1 VTGVADADPIPTLET
16 GTPPASPVEAVAL
29 LLHGGREKSHE
40 PTTPNQ
46 LTVRRMRP
54 FARSIE
60 AERRD
65 HGLAVW
71 ILRYRI
77 RGWNGDE
84 MSTLPDAR
92 WALDEVRARH
102 GDVPVVLVG
111 HSLGGRTALRV
122 AGDPAVRAVAALAP
136 WLPDGEPVDQLADR
150 TILIAHGTLDSTTS
164 PRGSLEYARRARDV
178 TERVC
183 RVEVERER
191 HAMLWRYRLWQP
203 LTTNFVFGALGY
215 APMPPLVA
223 NALAGTSPDGEDPLK
238 LRV

>member
-1 VTGVADADPIPTLET
+1 MAAEDADPIPALET
-16 GTPPASPVEAVAL
+16 GTPPAAPVDAVAL
-29 LLHGGREKSHE
+29 LLHGGRDKSHA

-71 ILRYRI
+71 ILRYRM

-92 WALDEVRARH
+92 WALDQVRARH

-122 AGDPAVRAVAALAP
+122 AGDPSVRAVAALAP
-136 WLPDGEPVDQLADR
+136 WLPAGEPVDQLADR
-150 TILIAHGTLDSTTS
+150 TIMIAHGTLDSTTS
-164 PRGSLEYARRARDV
+164 PRGSLEYARRAREV

-215 APMPPLVA
+215 SPMPPLVA

>member
-1 VTGVADADPIPTLET
+1 VDDAEPIPALET
-16 GTPPASPVEAVAL
+16 GTPPASPVDAVAL
-29 LLHGGREKSHE
+29 LLHGGRDQSHA

-71 ILRYRI
+71 ILRYRV

-84 MSTLPDAR
+84 MSTLPDTR

-122 AGDPAVRAVAALAP
+122 ADDPSVRAIAALAP
-136 WLPDGEPVDQLADR
+136 WLPDGEPVDQLLDR
-150 TILIAHGTLDSTTS
+150 TIMIAHGTLDGTTS
-164 PRGSLEYARRARDV
+164 PRGSLEYARRAREV

-215 APMPPLVA
+215 AAMPPLVA

>member
-1 VTGVADADPIPTLET
+1 MADAEPIPTLET

-29 LLHGGREKSHE
+29 LLHGGRDKSHA
-40 PTTPNQ
+40 PTSANQ

-54 FARSIE
+54 FARNLE

-71 ILRYRI
+71 LLRYRV
-77 RGWNGDE
+77 RGWNDEE
-84 MSTLPDAR
+84 MSTVPDAR
-92 WALDEVRARH
+92 WALDPVRARH

-122 AGDPAVRAVAALAP
+122 AGDASVHAVAALAP
-136 WLPDGEPVDQLADR
+136 WLPEGEPVDQLAGR
-150 TILIAHGTLDSTTS
+150 TVMIAHGTLDSTTS
-164 PRGSLEYARRARDV
+164 PRGSLEYAQRAREV
-178 TERVC
+178 TDRVC
-183 RVEVERER
+183 RIEVERER

>member
-1 VTGVADADPIPTLET
+1 VTPEPERRPVLEP
-16 GTPPASPVEAVAL
+16 GTPPASPVDAVAL
-29 LLHGGREKSHE
+29 LMHGGRDKSHA

-54 FARSIE
+54 FARNIE

-71 ILRYRI
+71 LLRYRM

-92 WALDEVRARH
+92 WALDQIRAQH

-111 HSLGGRTALRV
+111 HSLGGRTALRI
-122 AGDPAVRAVAALAP
+122 ADDPSVRAVAALAP
-136 WLPDGEPVDQLADR
+136 WLPDGEPVDQLVDR
-150 TILIAHGTLDSTTS
+150 TIMIAHGTLDSTTS
-164 PRGSLEYARRARDV
+164 PRGSLEYARRARAV

>member
-1 VTGVADADPIPTLET
+1 MTPEPERRPVLET
-16 GTPPASPVEAVAL
+16 GTPPASPVDAVAL
-29 LLHGGREKSHE
+29 LMHGGRDKSHA

-54 FARSIE
+54 FARNIE

-71 ILRYRI
+71 LLRYRI

-92 WALDEVRARH
+92 WALDQIRAQH
-102 GDVPVVLVG
+102 GDVPVVLIG
-111 HSLGGRTALRV
+111 HSLGGRTALRI
-122 AGDPAVRAVAALAP
+122 ADDPSVRAIAALAP
-136 WLPDGEPVDQLADR
+136 WLPDGEPVDQLVDR
-150 TILIAHGTLDSTTS
+150 TIMIAHGTLDSTTS
-164 PRGSLEYARRARDV
+164 PRGSLEYARRARAV

>member
-1 VTGVADADPIPTLET
+1 MTPKTAGSPALET
-16 GTPPASPVEAVAL
+16 GTPPASPVDAVVL
-29 LLHGGREKSHE
+29 LLHGGRDASHA

-60 AERRD
+60 SERRD

-71 ILRYRI
+71 ILRYRV

-122 AGDPAVRAVAALAP
+122 ADDPSVRAIAALAP
-136 WLPDGEPVDQLADR
+136 WLPDGEPVDQLVDR
-150 TILIAHGTLDSTTS
+150 TIMIAHGTLDSTTS
-164 PRGSLEYARRARDV
+164 PRGSLEYARRAREV